1 MARIAKFPRVRQE
14 PQFLFDIRRPVQPAN
29 AAMIDQVITH
39 ADLVTRISN
48 GRMKLRVSRDAISS
62 LQAQG
67 RLGAEA
73 ERLAD
78 ITVIWNEYEGQVETV
93 RDDARLRDA
102 AEQWAAWDAL
112 FDDDSFTTD
121 YHSAAA

>member
-39 ADLVTRISN
+39 ADLVTRMSN
-48 GRMKLRVSRDAISS
+48 GRMKLQVSRDAIRA
-62 LQAQG
+62 LQAEC
-67 RLGAEA
+67 RLGPDA

-78 ITVIWNEYEGQVETV
+78 LTVIWNEFEGQVETV

-102 AEQWAAWDAL
+102 AEQWAAWDSL
-112 FDDDSFTTD
+112 FDEESFTTD